1 MYKKKIGNA
10 GYVDFV
16 CKGGDDRLAATSARV
31 SYGKQGDEL
40 TEGKTRNFLT
50 SLSEM
55 GHETP
60 FEHCS
65 ITVDVKVP
73 IVVARQWMRHRT
85 GKYNEYSGRYS
96 EMKPDFYLPGKFRVK
111 NGAEWSDEM
120 DGKALAI
127 LTSAYDA
134 AYDAYR
140 KLLAMGV
147 VRELARLVLPLGTYT
162 EFRWTIDL
170 RNLFHFLDLRL
181 DVAAQEETRDYALA
195 IYETLPK
202 LFPAASAAYRRSRGL
217 EDGYI
222 PSIRR
227 PKFCIGET
235 KTTEKGFNE

>member
-1 MYKKKIGNA
+1 MYKRKIGNA
-10 GYVDFV
+10 GAVDFV
-16 CKGGDDRLAATSARV
+16 SKSGDDRLIATSARV
-31 SYGKQGDEL
+31 SYGSANKEL
-40 TEGKTRNFLT
+40 TEGWVRDFLT
-50 SLSEM
+50 SLLSM
-55 GHETP
+55 GHESP

-65 ITVDVKVP
+65 VTVDCKVP

-85 GKYNEYSGRYS
+85 GKYNEYSGRYA
-96 EMKPDFYLPGKFRVK
+96 EMKPDFYIPGTFRVK
-111 NGAEWSDEM
+111 NGVEWSEEM

-181 DVAAQEETRDYALA
+181 DVAAQKEIRDFASA

-217 EDGYI
+217 ENGYE
-222 PSIRR
+222 PLIRT
-227 PKFCIGET
+227 PNFCIEDVCKTEET
-235 KTTEKGFNE
+235 SL